1 MWRGCLLH
9 RCSNTQGTTAQS
21 SCEAELY
28 GLTTGAME
36 GIHLQQLMGELTGVE
51 HALVLQTDSHSAIQ
65 NLNKRQVGRLK
76 HVMLKHL
83 FIKELLRDGRLALK
97 FISGTS
103 NPADVLTK
111 SVGALDMTRHLE
123 GVGAAAA
130 AGL

>member
-1 MWRGCLLH
+1 
-9 RCSNTQGTTAQS
+9 
-21 SCEAELY
+21 
-28 GLTTGAME
+28 
-36 GIHLQQLMGELTGVE
+36 
-51 HALVLQTDSHSAIQ
+51 
-65 NLNKRQVGRLK
+65 
-76 HVMLKHL
+76 MLKHL